1 MKETIEFILDYFF
14 LSYGIALF
22 ACYMSFIVLAL
33 LAIKSNNKKAVFL
46 NISDIKAADDLPSI
60 SLIAP
65 AYNEG
70 KTIIINVKSLLSLQ
84 YSNYEL
90 IIVND
95 GSKDDSLEQLIN
107 TFNLEANKEPLIEST
122 IAHAKIKT
130 IYKSTK
136 KKYQH
141 LTVIDKENGGRSDA
155 LNAGIASARTKLI
168 LCTDAD
174 CIIEQDALLKMVR
187 PYLEELGSEIIASGG
202 AIGIAND
209 SIIKNSTLHELRL
222 PKSLIARVQ
231 VVEYI
236 RAFLLG
242 RMAWSQI
249 DGLMLVSGAFGLY
262 PRQRVLEVGGFDTNT
277 VGEDLELCIRLRTHM
292 ENLGL
297 DYDVVYIPETLCWT
311 EAPSTAKVYI
321 TQRDRW
327 ARGLW
332 ETMVKHRKLL
342 LNRKFNSMGLVF
354 YPYWYVFEFGAP
366 IVEFLGLIYLIY
378 LFAFSLIN
386 WPIAMALMLCVYLIG
401 CIYSTIAI
409 LIYCL
414 HFDHYNKPKMIIRL
428 LISAYME
435 PFTSHP
441 IMLYAEI
448 KGYFKKIFGIKS
460 TWGTMTRKGF
470 TTVK

>member
-1 MKETIEFILDYFF
+1 MKEIIEFILDYFF

-107 TFNLEANKEPLIEST
+107 TFNLEANNEPLIEST

-187 PYLEELGSEIIASGG
+187 P
-202 AIGIAND
+202 
-209 SIIKNSTLHELRL
+209 
-222 PKSLIARVQ
+222 
-231 VVEYI
+231 
-236 RAFLLG
+236 
-242 RMAWSQI
+242 
-249 DGLMLVSGAFGLY
+249 
-262 PRQRVLEVGGFDTNT
+262 
-277 VGEDLELCIRLRTHM
+277 
-292 ENLGL
+292 
-297 DYDVVYIPETLCWT
+297 
-311 EAPSTAKVYI
+311 
-321 TQRDRW
+321 
-327 ARGLW
+327 
-332 ETMVKHRKLL
+332 
-342 LNRKFNSMGLVF
+342 
-354 YPYWYVFEFGAP
+354 
-366 IVEFLGLIYLIY
+366 
-378 LFAFSLIN
+378 
-386 WPIAMALMLCVYLIG
+386 
-401 CIYSTIAI
+401 
-409 LIYCL
+409 
-414 HFDHYNKPKMIIRL
+414 
-428 LISAYME
+428 
-435 PFTSHP
+435 
-441 IMLYAEI
+441 
-448 KGYFKKIFGIKS
+448 
-460 TWGTMTRKGF
+460 
-470 TTVK
+470 